1 MAGSGCK
8 KGDGRMRTG
17 FTLRLTEAQHGVLRR
32 HLFPGDGCESVALA
46 RCGRLMN
53 GSQQILCIHEILL
66 VPNELCEI
74 RTPDQVTW
82 PPDVGR
88 ELFQKAA
95 AKSMAVLK
103 IHSHPQG
110 YPDFSER
117 DDLSDSCLFESI
129 HGWCDDGRPHA
140 SAVMLPNGEIF
151 GRIIDSQG
159 EFHRIGRIAVAGD
172 DIRFFDAESAA
183 DPDETQLRTMQ
194 AFGEG
199 TTRLLKSLSVAVVG
213 CSGTGSW
220 VIEQLARLGVGE
232 LVLVDPDLMEAK
244 NLNRIVGSRAIDAHG
259 KRPKVETLRENV
271 CAMGTGVEVT
281 VLGEATYSQTVARRV
296 AGCDI
301 AFGCMD
307 SVEGRD
313 RLNRIATFYTLPYF
327 DLGVRL
333 DGDGMGGISNV
344 CGNVNYLIPDGA
356 SLLSRGCYSAESLR
370 NDVLRRTNP
379 DQYEGLLAEGYIK
392 GAKVESPAVVSINGF
407 CATMAVNEMLARLH
421 PFRDEP
427 NQRFRRQQFDLVN
440 SFWNQIEDSV
450 ACPLLSKFA
459 GRGDM
464 IPFLNSVGD
473 V

>member
-1 MAGSGCK
+1 MK
-8 KGDGRMRTG
+8 MDY
-17 FTLRLTEAQHGVLRR
+17 TLRLTENQHGLLMQ
-32 HLFPGDGCESVALA
+32 HLISADGCESVALA
-46 RCGRLMN
+46 RCGRLRN
-53 GSQQILCIHEILL
+53 GSKEILCIHEILL

-74 RTPDQVTW
+74 RDPERVIW
-82 PPDVGR
+82 PTDVGR

-95 AKSMAVLK
+95 NKSMAVLK

-110 YPDFSER
+110 YTDFSET
-117 DDLSDSCLFESI
+117 DDFSDSQLFESI

-151 GRIIDSQG
+151 GRIIDSNG
-159 EFHRIGRIAVAGD
+159 DFHRISRVAVAGD
-172 DIRFFDAESAA
+172 DIKFFDTKPATDFDAA
-183 DPDETQLRTMQ
+183 QLRTMQ
-194 AFGEG
+194 AFGDK

-232 LVLVDPDLMEAK
+232 LVLVDPDLIETK
-244 NLNRIVGSRAIDAHG
+244 NLNRIVGSRAQDATE
-259 KRPKVETLRENV
+259 KRLKVDALREYV
-271 CAMGTGVEVT
+271 CAMGTGVKVT
-281 VLGEATYSQTVARRV
+281 TLGETTYFESVARQV

-313 RLNRIATFYTLPYF
+313 RLNRIATFYSIPYF

-333 DGDGMGGISNV
+333 DADGMGGISNA
-344 CGNVNYLIPDGA
+344 CGNVNYLIPDGS

-370 NDVLRRTNP
+370 NEVLRRTNP
-379 DQYEGLLAEGYIK
+379 EQYQGLLDEGYIK
-392 GAKVESPAVVSINGF
+392 GVKVESPAVVSINGF

-421 PFRDEP
+421 PFRDES

-440 SFWNQIEDSV
+440 SFLIQQEDSA
-450 ACPLLSKFA
+450 ACLLLSKFA

>member
-1 MAGSGCK
+1 MAGSGCE
-8 KGDGRMRTG
+8 KGGGSMRTD
-17 FTLRLTEAQHGVLRR
+17 FILRLTEAQHGVLRR

-46 RCGRLMN
+46 RCGRLME
-53 GSQQILCIHEILL
+53 GSREILCIHEIVP
-66 VPNELCEI
+66 VPNEVCEI

-82 PPDVGR
+82 SPDVGR

-110 YPDFSER
+110 YTDFSEM
-117 DDLSDSCLFESI
+117 DDLSDSRLFESI

-140 SAVMLPNGEIF
+140 SAVMLPNGELF
-151 GRIIDSQG
+151 GRVIDSQG
-159 EFHRIGRIAVAGD
+159 EFHRVSRIAVAGD

-183 DPDETQLRTMQ
+183 VPDETQLRTMQ
-194 AFGEG
+194 AFGGG
-199 TTRLLKSLSVAVVG
+199 TTRLLKSLRVAVVG

-232 LVLVDPDLMEAK
+232 LVLVDPDFMEAK
-244 NLNRIVGSRAIDAHG
+244 NLNRIVGSRAVDAIG

-271 CAMGTGVEVT
+271 CAMGTGVKVT
-281 VLGEATYSQTVARRV
+281 VAGESTYSETVARQV
-296 AGCDI
+296 AACDI

-307 SVEGRD
+307 SLEGRD
-313 RLNRIATFYTLPYF
+313 RLNRIATFYSIPYF

-333 DGDGMGGISNV
+333 DADGRGGISNV

-356 SLLSRGCYSAESLR
+356 SLLSRGCYSAENLR
-370 NDVLRRTNP
+370 NDVLRRTDP
-379 DQYEGLLAEGYIK
+379 EQHEGLLAEGYIK

-407 CATMAVNEMLARLH
+407 CATMAVNEMLARVH

-427 NQRFRRQQFDLVN
+427 NQKFRRQQFDLIN
-440 SFWNQIEDSV
+440 CFWNQIEDTE
-450 ACPLLSKFA
+450 ACPLLSKHA

-464 IPFLNSVGD
+464 VPFLNSVGD